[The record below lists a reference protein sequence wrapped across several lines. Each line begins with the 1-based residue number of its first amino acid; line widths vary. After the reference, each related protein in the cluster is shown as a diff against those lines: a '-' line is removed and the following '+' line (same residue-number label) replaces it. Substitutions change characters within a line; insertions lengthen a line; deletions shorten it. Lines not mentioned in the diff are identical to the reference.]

1 MIKYQGRRIKGVGG
15 MALPDFEDIGKR
27 AEIEVDILLVVP
39 PPPFFDLP
47 QPLSRYVFALFSI
60 VWTVFACHPP

>member
-1 MIKYQGRRIKGVGG
+1 
-15 MALPDFEDIGKR
+15 MALPDFADIGKR
-27 AEIEVDILLVVP
+27 AEIELDNLLVVP
-39 PPPFFDLP
+39 PPYPRFFDLP